1 MLSVFLHSHH
11 AMLGW
16 FPKRMLTGGGGNV
29 LDLKSPLSPFR
40 SLTMAF
46 SHEGEPFTG
55 LASIVKKG
63 NRKSTT
69 SFKSSPILLRTL
81 DSKLSVLFAAGE
93 GRRERHHTH
102 MMMLAID
109 SLERANKLSV

>member
-1 MLSVFLHSHH
+1 
-11 AMLGW
+11 
-16 FPKRMLTGGGGNV
+16 
-29 LDLKSPLSPFR
+29 
-40 SLTMAF
+40 MAF

-63 NRKSTT
+63 VHHHNQLQVKSYY
-69 SFKSSPILLRTL
+69 LRNL
-81 DSKLSVLFAAGE
+81 DSKLSVLFVAGE